1 MDESQEKLP
10 ALEEIEI
17 SDPAVS
23 DKNTIQAVLS
33 AKVSEQAL
41 KSFSEAE
48 ISDAIKNKKEVF
60 KKQLNVE
67 NFAQSAEAHIAE
79 KAIESKLTEA
89 GGAKAVIGTKTK
101 AEKELAYFD
110 RHKDTLA
117 HYKVNGPCSE
127 VKMFILVFTENF
139 ATLIAFPLLFIF
151 RFATLIVT
159 TFGGLAESVQK
170 LIKAA
175 FVLIIIGTGI
185 AVLINYGIIKV
196 GS

>member
-1 MDESQEKLP
+1 
-10 ALEEIEI
+10 
-17 SDPAVS
+17 
-23 DKNTIQAVLS
+23 
-33 AKVSEQAL
+33 
-41 KSFSEAE
+41 
-48 ISDAIKNKKEVF
+48 
-60 KKQLNVE
+60 
-67 NFAQSAEAHIAE
+67 
-79 KAIESKLTEA
+79 
-89 GGAKAVIGTKTK
+89 
-101 AEKELAYFD
+101 
-110 RHKDTLA
+110 
-117 HYKVNGPCSE
+117 
-127 VKMFILVFTENF
+127 MFILVFTENF